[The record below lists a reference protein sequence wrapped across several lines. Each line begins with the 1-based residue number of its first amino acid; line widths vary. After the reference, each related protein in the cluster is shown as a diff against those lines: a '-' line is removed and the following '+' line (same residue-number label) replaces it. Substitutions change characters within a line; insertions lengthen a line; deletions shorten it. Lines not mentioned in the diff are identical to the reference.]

1 MVVEEGEE
9 VAVGSLG
16 TLRRVRCIIPCRLM
30 LLHLPRHS
38 YNSSRGHIVSGHDSG
53 IIQ

>member
-1 MVVEEGEE
+1 MVYEAEKIVTVVEEGEE

-16 TLRRVRCIIPCRLM
+16 TLRRARCIIPCRLM

-38 YNSSRGHIVSGHDSG
+38 YNVVAEDT
-53 IIQ
+53 